1 MTKTTLRPAN
11 PTPTLSAKV
20 PCAPPSH
27 QAWSE
32 GASRVSF
39 ITMTHRIIHD
49 TLGQT
54 LNGVDLFTK
63 HAAQMNE
70 QLKRVA
76 AQQHAEREAAAAE
89 RQRLEERWLKRLRIT
104 KIEAALNAN
113 MAARNVHS
121 AGKALKLWAAAVHI
135 LSRESLSQRR
145 EHEQQLQLRLRDS
158 GREELLHER
167 QALSDRA
174 AKSALEAQ
182 ELRMALQQRSMELE
196 RSVQRETMSLQQQAA
211 DAARTS
217 QVLKD
222 IQRQH
227 EQVEGKLQRELAT
240 AHADLEQER
249 ASSAVRSDRAEGATA
264 LVLKSEVG
272 TLEFGLRVRAA
283 SQIVVVRL
291 AVQQGVLHRFWKAWA
306 VVASV
311 LLREAGGAMLQLEL
325 AKQQQRGVHT
335 RLQQELAAELAQS
348 RVENLEARAQ
358 LAKAEIL
365 DSLEPGHELVTDKEM
380 VQKHRRALQAANESA
395 ASAQLA
401 AAAHRVGEAALI
413 VELKGVELKENSAPG
428 SPGPAE
434 KGGFG
439 QGTRA
444 QEQRVRQELEQRL
457 RSERAASE
465 QLQAENASMKLAL
478 QRAKADIETLKG
490 MLEEMRG
497 QAQQEAEEAEEAA
510 AALVK
515 SNRSNLPARQRSP
528 SPRPSG
534 DARPGAKPPQ
544 AKPAA
549 RAKSP
554 TDEPSGSKP
563 PPPPPKAPARGN
575 KSPPD
580 EKPPPKPAAKPKK

>member
-1 MTKTTLRPAN
+1 
-11 PTPTLSAKV
+11 
-20 PCAPPSH
+20 
-27 QAWSE
+27 
-32 GASRVSF
+32 
-39 ITMTHRIIHD
+39 MTHRIIHD

-158 GREELLHER
+158 GREELLQER

-444 QEQRVRQELEQRL
+444 QEQRVRQIRQELEQRL